1 MFFDDDQHL
10 RALPLAWTSLAPVD
24 PFVSLAAGRARFRM
38 EDLLRLVQL
47 CAVLASSPDHSPHG
61 GAGC

>member
-10 RALPLAWTSLAPVD
+10 RSLPLAWTSLAPSD

-47 CAVLASSPDHSPHG
+47 CTLLAGSADHPSG
-61 GAGC
+61 ERGEC

>member
-1 MFFDDDQHL
+1 MFFDDDQRL
-10 RALPLAWTSLAPVD
+10 RSLPLAWTSLAPLD

-47 CAVLASSPDHSPHG
+47 CGLLAGSPDHPPRG
-61 GAGC
+61 GGGC